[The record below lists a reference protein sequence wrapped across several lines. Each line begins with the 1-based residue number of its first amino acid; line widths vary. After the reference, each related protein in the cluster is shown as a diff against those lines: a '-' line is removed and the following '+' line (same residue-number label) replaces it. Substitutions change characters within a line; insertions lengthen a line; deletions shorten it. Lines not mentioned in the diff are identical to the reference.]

1 MDIGFSEAVLV
12 VGLLLVA
19 AAGLSGAVRGTV
31 LSISVLSVLAGIA
44 LASADVVS
52 VDPRS
57 DTTAELIRL
66 ALIITLLADGLLVE
80 RELLL
85 KQWGPPA
92 RALIV
97 AMPVTLGLLAVGAH
111 VLFPDLSWEEALLL
125 GAVLSATDPVVSSAV
140 VSAKQV
146 PERIRHTLNLE
157 SGLNDGLAVPF
168 VLFFLVL
175 ASAGEDPGGEALRL
189 AGEALAGAVIGV
201 VLGLGGGRALPH
213 LPAGGVTQRYQGIYV
228 LGLGLLAYG
237 LAEATVGN
245 GLIAVFVAGIAL
257 GVAEHDLP
265 EDFEVFSENVSS
277 VFQVLTFFV
286 FGALIVGV
294 GYDGGIPALVAFVV
308 FALIF
313 ARPAAVGLSFLRD
326 DLPAPQ
332 KAFIAWFGPKGV
344 ASMLFALLVLD
355 SDVAH
360 RSIIFQVAAFTIIA
374 SIVAHGLTDTV
385 GARWVG
391 RRIRA
396 AEEDGAPKGPP

>member
-1 MDIGFSEAVLV
+1 MDIGFSEALLV

-19 AAGLSGAVRGTV
+19 AAGLSGAVHGTV
-31 LSISVLSVLAGIA
+31 LSISVLSVLAGVG
-44 LASADVVS
+44 LATLDVVS

-57 DTTAELIRL
+57 ETVTDLIKL

-85 KQWGPPA
+85 NHWGPPA

-111 VLFPDLSWEEALLL
+111 LLFGGLSWEEALLL
-125 GAVLSATDPVVSSAV
+125 GAVLSATDPVVSAGV

-175 ASAGEDPGGEALRL
+175 ASAGEDPGGEALHL
-189 AGEALAGAVIGV
+189 AGEALAGALIGV
-201 VLGLGGGRALPH
+201 ALGLGGGRASRH
-213 LPAGGVTQRYQGIYV
+213 LPAGGVTRRYEGIYV

-237 LAEATVGN
+237 LAESTIGN

-265 EDFEVFSENVSS
+265 DDLEVFSENVSS
-277 VFQVLTFFV
+277 VFQVMTFFV

-294 GYDGGIPALVAFVV
+294 GYDGGVAALIAFVAF
-308 FALIF
+308 ALLI
-313 ARPAAVGLSFLRD
+313 ARPVAVTLSFLRD
-326 DLPAPQ
+326 SLPGAQ

-355 SDVAH
+355 SDVPH
-360 RSIIFQVAAFTIIA
+360 RSIVFQVAAFTIIA
-374 SIVAHGLTDTV
+374 SIVVHGLTDTV

-391 RRIRA
+391 RRIRD
-396 AEEDGAPKGPP
+396 E